1 MKATGIVRQVDDLG
15 RIVIPKEIR
24 RNLGIKEGDK
34 LEIFIDE
41 DGGLV
46 YHKYNVTSTDEIKTL
61 CEKLCAGAES
71 YSQGTFIRK
80 KCEELIRLVE

>member
-1 MKATGIVRQVDDLG
+1 MKVTGIVRQVDDLG

-34 LEIFIDE
+34 LEVFINE
-41 DGGLV
+41 DGELV
-46 YHKYNVTSTDEIKTL
+46 YRKYNTTSVDEIKTL

-71 YSQGTFIRK
+71 YAQETFIRK
-80 KCEELIRLVE
+80 KCNELIALVE